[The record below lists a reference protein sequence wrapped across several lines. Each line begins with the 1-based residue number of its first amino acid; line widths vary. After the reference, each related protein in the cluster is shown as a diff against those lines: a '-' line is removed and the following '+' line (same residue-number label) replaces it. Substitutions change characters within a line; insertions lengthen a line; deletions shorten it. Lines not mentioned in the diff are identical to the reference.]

1 MKRVLRDLDS
11 RARMIAIRFAWV
23 VLLSICCLAAKEF
36 VKPAPQPAKT
46 YPAHDSHPTEA
57 ITVAIDPYDMPD
69 KAQIFSVKYQD
80 DGFLPIFLI
89 VTNDGDQPI
98 SLAGMKPQ
106 LVTVNRTKLAAATT
120 DDLYRRLAHPTRRD
134 NPYPLPFPRT
144 NNKMKGALGK
154 KAMDEIE
161 SAQFS
166 AKAVEPHTTQSGFLF
181 FDVAGLSTPL
191 AGAQFFLTGVRDA
204 KGNEV
209 MYFEIPLEE
218 YLSAPSSK
226 P

>member
-1 MKRVLRDLDS
+1 VLRDLDS

>member
-1 MKRVLRDLDS
+1 VLRYLDS

-144 NNKMKGALGK
+144 NKMKGALGK

-209 MYFEIPLEE
+209 MYFEIPLEK
-218 YLSAPSSK
+218 YLSAPSGK

>member
-1 MKRVLRDLDS
+1 VLRYLDS

-144 NNKMKGALGK
+144 NKMKGALGK

>member
-1 MKRVLRDLDS
+1 MLRYLDS

-144 NNKMKGALGK
+144 NKMKGALGK

>member
-1 MKRVLRDLDS
+1 MLRDLDS

>member
-1 MKRVLRDLDS
+1 MKRVLRYLDS

-80 DGFLPIFLI
+80 DGILPIFLI

-144 NNKMKGALGK
+144 NKMKGALGK

>member
-1 MKRVLRDLDS
+1 MKRVLRYLDS

-144 NNKMKGALGK
+144 NKMKGALGK

-209 MYFEIPLEE
+209 MYFEIPLEK
-218 YLSAPSSK
+218 YLSAPSGK